1 MECEA
6 VVSARIFFI
15 VSGLPKPVSVE
26 QKILFGMVLGFVQ
39 KFLPDFAATDI
50 TWVRS
55 MKSSK
60 FAVLNVQC
68 RDVTIATRV
77 KSTFAA
83 LVKSA
88 NKPAYIGD
96 VSISFAHTLGT
107 RVRISLMRA
116 MSKRQKEKD
125 PNATCS
131 VSAFTARPLLRVGG
145 KDQGT
150 RFLSFVDAIAGFRH
164 LLTQE
169 DLDRALSLCTGQK
182 GKLKSKF
189 LVLSDDRTLPPYQGP
204 KKRAGQPGRQAAAQ
218 SQAAPMPG
226 PDHISV
232 DQDLQQP
239 PPQLPGFRF
248 AGQQFPMYAPLPG
261 HRGLHVQQQVVP
273 GVMPIQ
279 STHQHALPHFVF
291 PGQGLHPVHGLVAQT
306 APPSQVVQVQTVPQ
320 VASPNLQAV
329 QSVQGALPVNTQ
341 SNSVQLVSAIQSAM
355 QQVTSQVPSPGPQ
368 QIPLNG
374 QVGVATTSN
383 QVLVRADVHQLSAG
397 LNEVP
402 FTKVTRKRVRKPA
415 LPPSVKRLTPLR
427 KVKVEQKKPKVA
439 DVLNKSENQEEFAS
453 CPSGSEEDADA
464 DITEIVLGNPF

>member
-1 MECEA
+1 
-6 VVSARIFFI
+6 
-15 VSGLPKPVSVE
+15 
-26 QKILFGMVLGFVQ
+26 MVLGFVQ

-50 TWVRS
+50 IWVRS

-68 RDVTIATRV
+68 RDVPVATRV

-150 RFLSFVDAIAGFRH
+150 RFLSFVDAVAGFRH

-169 DLDRALSLCTGQK
+169 DLDRALSLCSGQK

-204 KKRAGQPGRQAAAQ
+204 KKRVGPPGRQAFAQ
-218 SQAAPMPG
+218 GQAVPMPG

-232 DQDLQQP
+232 VPDLQQP
-239 PPQLPGFRF
+239 PPLQSGFRF
-248 AGQQFPMYAPLPG
+248 AGQQFPMYAPVPG
-261 HRGLHVQQQVVP
+261 HHGLHIQQQLVP
-273 GVMPIQ
+273 GVIPIP
-279 STHQHALPHFVF
+279 STHQQALPQFIYPSQDVQQM
-291 PGQGLHPVHGLVAQT
+291 QGLAN
-306 APPSQVVQVQTVPQ
+306 PPSHQGQVAPSLQTVPG
-320 VASPNLQAV
+320 V
-329 QSVQGALPVNTQ
+329 LPVSSQ
-341 SNSVQLVSAIQSAM
+341 SNSVQLVSAIQSVM
-355 QQVTSQVPSPGPQ
+355 QQAASQILSPGLQ
-368 QIPLNG
+368 QISVGN
-374 QVGVATTSN
+374 QVVVPAQAN
-383 QVLVRADVHQLSAG
+383 QVLVQADVHQVSAS
-397 LNEVP
+397 L
-402 FTKVTRKRVRKPA
+402 TKSRKRVRKPA

-427 KVKVEQKKPKVA
+427 KVKVEQKKAKVT
-439 DVLNKSENQEEFAS
+439 DVPNKSENQEEFAS

-464 DITEIVLGNPF
+464 DITEVVLGNFF

>member
-1 MECEA
+1 
-6 VVSARIFFI
+6 
-15 VSGLPKPVSVE
+15 
-26 QKILFGMVLGFVQ
+26 MVLGFVQ

-68 RDVTIATRV
+68 RDITVATRV

-83 LVKSA
+83 IVKSA

-150 RFLSFVDAIAGFRH
+150 RFLSFVDAVAGFRH

-169 DLDRALSLCTGQK
+169 DLDRALSLCSGQK

-204 KKRAGQPGRQAAAQ
+204 KKRVGQPGRQASAPG
-218 SQAAPMPG
+218 QAVPMPG

-232 DQDLQQP
+232 VPDLQQP
-239 PPQLPGFRF
+239 PPLQSGFRF
-248 AGQQFPMYAPLPG
+248 AGQQFPMYAPVPG
-261 HRGLHVQQQVVP
+261 HHGLHIQQQLVP
-273 GVMPIQ
+273 GVIPIP
-279 STHQHALPHFVF
+279 STHQQALPQFIYPSQDV
-291 PGQGLHPVHGLVAQT
+291 QQMHGLAN
-306 APPSQVVQVQTVPQ
+306 PSSHPSQVAQVQAMSQVVSPSLQTVPG
-320 VASPNLQAV
+320 V
-329 QSVQGALPVNTQ
+329 LPVSSQ
-341 SNSVQLVSAIQSAM
+341 SNSVQLVSAIQSVM
-355 QQVTSQVPSPGPQ
+355 QQAASQISSPGLQ
-368 QIPLNG
+368 QISM
-374 QVGVATTSN
+374 SN
-383 QVLVRADVHQLSAG
+383 QVIVPAQANQLSVQADVHQVSAS
-397 LNEVP
+397 L
-402 FTKVTRKRVRKPA
+402 TKTRKRVRKPA

-427 KVKVEQKKPKVA
+427 KVKVEQKKAKVA

-453 CPSGSEEDADA
+453 CPSGSEEDAD
-464 DITEIVLGNPF
+464 ITEVVLGNAFQYFKHLVYLVFCGAFFYYKKFSYR

>member
-1 MECEA
+1 
-6 VVSARIFFI
+6 
-15 VSGLPKPVSVE
+15 
-26 QKILFGMVLGFVQ
+26 MVLGFVQ

-68 RDVTIATRV
+68 RDVTVATRV

-83 LVKSA
+83 IVKSA

-150 RFLSFVDAIAGFRH
+150 RFLSFVDAVAGFRH

-169 DLDRALSLCTGQK
+169 DLDRALSLCSGQK

-204 KKRAGQPGRQAAAQ
+204 KKRVGQPGRQASAPG
-218 SQAAPMPG
+218 QAVPMPG

-232 DQDLQQP
+232 VPDLQQP
-239 PPQLPGFRF
+239 PPLQSGFRF
-248 AGQQFPMYAPLPG
+248 AGQQFPMYAPVPG
-261 HRGLHVQQQVVP
+261 HHGLHIQQQLVP
-273 GVMPIQ
+273 GVIPIP
-279 STHQHALPHFVF
+279 STHPQAIPQFIYPSHDAQQL
-291 PGQGLHPVHGLVAQT
+291 QGLANHPSHQGQVAQVQ
-306 APPSQVVQVQTVPQ
+306 AMSQVV
-320 VASPNLQAV
+320 SPSLQAV
-329 QSVQGALPVNTQ
+329 PGVLPVSSQ
-341 SNSVQLVSAIQSAM
+341 SNSIFSVCDSAIQSVM
-355 QQVTSQVPSPGPQ
+355 QQAASQISSPGSQ
-368 QIPLNG
+368 QISMG
-374 QVGVATTSN
+374 N
-383 QVLVRADVHQLSAG
+383 QIVVPAQANQLLVQADVHQVAATLA
-397 LNEVP
+397 
-402 FTKVTRKRVRKPA
+402 KTRKRVRKPA

-427 KVKVEQKKPKVA
+427 KVKVEQKKAKVT
-439 DVLNKSENQEEFAS
+439 DVLNRSENQEEFAS
-453 CPSGSEEDADA
+453 CPSGWDEDVNA
-464 DITEIVLGNPF
+464 DITEVVLGNSFQYFKHLVYLVFCGAFFYYKKFSYC

>member
-1 MECEA
+1 
-6 VVSARIFFI
+6 
-15 VSGLPKPVSVE
+15 
-26 QKILFGMVLGFVQ
+26 MVLGFVQ

-50 TWVRS
+50 IWVRS

-68 RDVTIATRV
+68 RDVTVATRV

-83 LVKSA
+83 LVKSS
-88 NKPAYIGD
+88 NKPAFIGD

-150 RFLSFVDAIAGFRH
+150 RFLSFVDAVAGFRH

-169 DLDRALSLCTGQK
+169 DLDRALSLCSGQK
-182 GKLKSKF
+182 GKLKSRF

-204 KKRAGQPGRQAAAQ
+204 KKRAGPPSHQAFAQGQAAA
-218 SQAAPMPG
+218 PTG
-226 PDHISV
+226 LDNISV
-232 DQDLQQP
+232 IQDLQQP
-239 PPQLPGFRF
+239 PPQHPSGFRF
-248 AGQQFPMYAPLPG
+248 AGQQYQMYTPAPG
-261 HRGLHVQQQVVP
+261 QRGLQIQVQGQQQQMVPGVVPVQASFNQQAVNQFVYPNQVSHQVPDQASFASLQGQPAPVANMAQVIPPIVQQVP
-273 GVMPIQ
+273 GVMPVVTQ
-279 STHQHALPHFVF
+279 PGMGHLVPDVQASVHQV
-291 PGQGLHPVHGLVAQT
+291 VAQVSSPGF
-306 APPSQVVQVQTVPQ
+306 PPSLVTNQGRAPDQTNQIVVQ
-320 VASPNLQAV
+320 
-329 QSVQGALPVNTQ
+329 
-341 SNSVQLVSAIQSAM
+341 
-355 QQVTSQVPSPGPQ
+355 
-368 QIPLNG
+368 
-374 QVGVATTSN
+374 
-383 QVLVRADVHQLSAG
+383 ADVHSASIG
-397 LNEVP
+397 STETP

-453 CPSGSEEDADA
+453 CPSASEEDAD
-464 DITEIVLGNPF
+464 ITEVVLGNAI

>member
-1 MECEA
+1 
-6 VVSARIFFI
+6 
-15 VSGLPKPVSVE
+15 
-26 QKILFGMVLGFVQ
+26 MVLGFVQ

-50 TWVRS
+50 IWVRS

-68 RDVTIATRV
+68 RDVPVATRV

-150 RFLSFVDAIAGFRH
+150 RFLSFVDAVAGFRH

-169 DLDRALSLCTGQK
+169 DLDRALSLCSGQK

-204 KKRAGQPGRQAAAQ
+204 KKRAGPPGRQAFAQ
-218 SQAAPMPG
+218 GQAAPLLG

-232 DQDLQQP
+232 VQDFQQP
-239 PPQLPGFRF
+239 PPHNTSSFRF
-248 AGQQFPMYAPLPG
+248 AGQQYQMYAPAPG
-261 HRGLHVQQQVVP
+261 QHGLQLQVQGQQHQMVP
-273 GVMPIQ
+273 GVIPIQ
-279 STHQHALPHFVF
+279 SNVNQQALHQFMY
-291 PGQGLHPVHGLVAQT
+291 PGQILHQ
-306 APPSQVVQVQTVPQ
+306 APGQANSASLQSQLTPMPTVTQVVSPSIQQVQGVMPVSTQLNTGPSVPAVQTMMHQ
-320 VASPNLQAV
+320 VASQVSSPGLLPT
-329 QSVQGALPVNTQ
+329 SVINQVGAPDQ
-341 SNSVQLVSAIQSAM
+341 SNQILVQ
-355 QQVTSQVPSPGPQ
+355 
-368 QIPLNG
+368 
-374 QVGVATTSN
+374 
-383 QVLVRADVHQLSAG
+383 ADVHQVSVRST
-397 LNEVP
+397 ETP

-427 KVKVEQKKPKVA
+427 KVKVEQKKPKVS
-439 DVLNKSENQEEFAS
+439 DVMNKSENQEEFAS
-453 CPSGSEEDADA
+453 CPSGSEEDAD
-464 DITEIVLGNPF
+464 ITEIVLGDSF

>member
-1 MECEA
+1 M
-6 VVSARIFFI
+6 FFI

-204 KKRAGQPGRQAAAQ
+204 KKRVGPPGRQAAAQ
-218 SQAAPMPG
+218 SQAVPMPG

-232 DQDLQQP
+232 DQDFQHP
-239 PPQLPGFRF
+239 PPPLSGFRF

-261 HRGLHVQQQVVP
+261 HHGLHVQQQVVP
-273 GVMPIQ
+273 GVIPIQ
-279 STHQHALPHFVF
+279 STHQHALPQFAF
-291 PGQGLHPVHGLVAQT
+291 PGQGLHPVHGLVAQS

-320 VASPNLQAV
+320 VVSPNLQAV
-329 QSVQGALPVNTQ
+329 QGALPVN
-341 SNSVQLVSAIQSAM
+341 SKSSSVQLVSAIQSAM
-355 QQVTSQVPSPGPQ
+355 QQVTSQVPSPGLQ
-368 QIPLNG
+368 QIPMNG

-383 QVLVRADVHQLSAG
+383 QVLVMADVHQPSAG

-453 CPSGSEEDADA
+453 CPSGEEEDADA

>member
-1 MECEA
+1 MSAYE
-6 VVSARIFFI
+6 VVFI

-83 LVKSA
+83 IVKSA

-125 PNATCS
+125 PNSTCS

-150 RFLSFVDAIAGFRH
+150 RFLSFVDAVAGFRH

-169 DLDRALSLCTGQK
+169 DLDRALSLCSGQK

-204 KKRAGQPGRQAAAQ
+204 KKRVGQPGRQAFAQ
-218 SQAAPMPG
+218 GQAAPMPG

-232 DQDLQQP
+232 VPDLQQP
-239 PPQLPGFRF
+239 PPLQSGFRF
-248 AGQQFPMYAPLPG
+248 AGHQFPMYAPIPG
-261 HRGLHVQQQVVP
+261 HHGLHLQQQLVP
-273 GVMPIQ
+273 GVIPIP
-279 STHQHALPHFVF
+279 STHQQTLPQFIYPSQDV
-291 PGQGLHPVHGLVAQT
+291 QQMHGLANPTSHQ
-306 APPSQVVQVQTVPQ
+306 SQVVSPSIQTIPGV
-320 VASPNLQAV
+320 
-329 QSVQGALPVNTQ
+329 LPVSSQ
-341 SNSVQLVSAIQSAM
+341 SNSVQLVSAIKSVM
-355 QQVTSQVPSPGPQ
+355 QQAASQISSPGLQ
-368 QIPLNG
+368 QVSMSNPVVVPA
-374 QVGVATTSN
+374 QAN
-383 QVLVRADVHQLSAG
+383 QVSVQAEVHQVSAS
-397 LNEVP
+397 L
-402 FTKVTRKRVRKPA
+402 TKTRKRVRKPA

-427 KVKVEQKKPKVA
+427 KVKVEQKKAKVT

-464 DITEIVLGNPF
+464 DITEIVLGNSF

>member
-1 MECEA
+1 
-6 VVSARIFFI
+6 
-15 VSGLPKPVSVE
+15 
-26 QKILFGMVLGFVQ
+26 MVLGFVQ

-83 LVKSA
+83 IVKSS

-150 RFLSFVDAIAGFRH
+150 RFLSFVDAVAGFRH

-169 DLDRALSLCTGQK
+169 DLDRALSLCSGQK

-204 KKRAGQPGRQAAAQ
+204 KKRVGPPGRQAQAQ
-218 SQAAPMPG
+218 GQAVFMPG

-232 DQDLQQP
+232 VPDLQQP
-239 PPQLPGFRF
+239 PPLQSGFRF
-248 AGQQFPMYAPLPG
+248 AGQQFPVYAPLPG
-261 HRGLHVQQQVVP
+261 HHGLHIQQQMVP
-273 GVMPIQ
+273 GVIPIQ
-279 STHQHALPHFVF
+279 STHQQTLPQFVY
-291 PGQGLHPVHGLVAQT
+291 PSQDVQQVHGLVN
-306 APPSQVVQVQTVPQ
+306 PSSNPSQIAQMQTVSQVLSPSLQTVPG
-320 VASPNLQAV
+320 VP
-329 QSVQGALPVNTQ
+329 PVSSQ
-341 SNSVQLVSAIQSAM
+341 SNSVQLVSAIQSVM
-355 QQVTSQVPSPGPQ
+355 QQAASQISSPGLQ
-368 QIPLNG
+368 QISVGN
-374 QVGVATTSN
+374 QVVVPAQAN
-383 QVLVRADVHQLSAG
+383 QVLVQADVHQVSAS
-397 LNEVP
+397 L
-402 FTKVTRKRVRKPA
+402 TKTRKRVRKPA

-427 KVKVEQKKPKVA
+427 KVKVEQKKAKVT

-464 DITEIVLGNPF
+464 DITEVVLGNFF

>member
-1 MECEA
+1 
-6 VVSARIFFI
+6 
-15 VSGLPKPVSVE
+15 
-26 QKILFGMVLGFVQ
+26 MVLGFVQ

-50 TWVRS
+50 IWVRS

-68 RDVTIATRV
+68 RDVPVATRV

-150 RFLSFVDAIAGFRH
+150 RFLSFVDAVAGFRH

-169 DLDRALSLCTGQK
+169 DLDRALSLCSGQK
-182 GKLKSKF
+182 GKLKSRF

-204 KKRAGQPGRQAAAQ
+204 KKRAGPPGHQAFAQ
-218 SQAAPMPG
+218 GQAAPLPG
-226 PDHISV
+226 PNHISV
-232 DQDLQQP
+232 VQDFQQP
-239 PPQLPGFRF
+239 PPQHPSSFRF
-248 AGQQFPMYAPLPG
+248 AGQQYQMFTPAPG
-261 HRGLHVQQQVVP
+261 QRGLQLQVQGQQQQMVP
-273 GVMPIQ
+273 GVIPIQ
-279 STHQHALPHFVF
+279 TNVNQQALHQFVY
-291 PGQGLHPVHGLVAQT
+291 PGQVLHQVPDQANFASLQSQLAPMPTVAQVIS
-306 APPSQVVQVQTVPQ
+306 PNVQQVQGVVPVSTQSNTGQLVPAVQTVMHQ
-320 VASPNLQAV
+320 VASQVSSPGLLPA
-329 QSVQGALPVNTQ
+329 SVINQVGAPDQ
-341 SNSVQLVSAIQSAM
+341 SNQILVQ
-355 QQVTSQVPSPGPQ
+355 
-368 QIPLNG
+368 
-374 QVGVATTSN
+374 
-383 QVLVRADVHQLSAG
+383 ADVHQVSVRSM
-397 LNEVP
+397 ETP
-402 FTKVTRKRVRKPA
+402 FTKVTRKRIRKPA

-427 KVKVEQKKPKVA
+427 KVKVEQKKPKVS
-439 DVLNKSENQEEFAS
+439 DVLNRSENQEEFAS
-453 CPSGSEEDADA
+453 CPSGSEEDAD
-464 DITEIVLGNPF
+464 ITEIVLGNSF

>member
-1 MECEA
+1 
-6 VVSARIFFI
+6 
-15 VSGLPKPVSVE
+15 
-26 QKILFGMVLGFVQ
+26 MVLGFVQ

-50 TWVRS
+50 IWVRS

-68 RDVTIATRV
+68 RDVPVATRV

-83 LVKSA
+83 LVKSS

-131 VSAFTARPLLRVGG
+131 VSAVTARPLLRVGG

-150 RFLSFVDAIAGFRH
+150 RFLSFVDAVAGFRH

-169 DLDRALSLCTGQK
+169 DLDRALSLCSGQK

-204 KKRAGQPGRQAAAQ
+204 KKRAGPPGRQAFAQ
-218 SQAAPMPG
+218 GQAAPLPG

-232 DQDLQQP
+232 VQDFQQP
-239 PPQLPGFRF
+239 PPPHPSSFRF
-248 AGQQFPMYAPLPG
+248 AGQQYQMFAPAPG
-261 HRGLHVQQQVVP
+261 QHGLQIQSQQQQMVP
-273 GVMPIQ
+273 GVIPIQ
-279 STHQHALPHFVF
+279 SNINPALHQFVY
-291 PGQGLHPVHGLVAQT
+291 PGQILHQVQGLTNSASLQSQLPQMPTV
-306 APPSQVVQVQTVPQ
+306 SQVV
-320 VASPNLQAV
+320 SPNVQPVQGVVSVSTQPNTGQLVSAV
-329 QSVQGALPVNTQ
+329 QSVMHQVASQASSPGLQPTSMNDQIGVPAQ
-341 SNSVQLVSAIQSAM
+341 SNQILVQ
-355 QQVTSQVPSPGPQ
+355 
-368 QIPLNG
+368 
-374 QVGVATTSN
+374 
-383 QVLVRADVHQLSAG
+383 ADVHQVSVRSTEL
-397 LNEVP
+397 P

-427 KVKVEQKKPKVA
+427 KVKVEQKKPKVS

-453 CPSGSEEDADA
+453 CLSGSEEDA
-464 DITEIVLGNPF
+464 DITEIVLGNSF